1 MRFKREPYRFSGGM
15 SGITVL
21 LLSDPAVNDFIL
33 ESEGMMEVTQKA
45 ADKLKKILKSERG
58 PGTVRI
64 IPHKFC

>member
-1 MRFKREPYRFSGGM
+1 M

-45 ADKLKKILKSERG
+45 ADKLR
-58 PGTVRI
+58 
-64 IPHKFC
+64 KF

>member
-1 MRFKREPYRFSGGM
+1 M

-64 IPHKFC
+64 IRHKFC